1 METSRSEDIQR
12 ENFEFQ
18 VEVLSRLTKIET
30 LISSL
35 DLKKISEQSSEALK
49 KSEEN
54 EKRIQKLEESNIW
67 IVRTIIA
74 SIIAAIGAVILKFK

>member
-1 METSRSEDIQR
+1 MEASRSEDIQR

-74 SIIAAIGAVILKFK
+74 SIIAAIGAVIFKFK

>member
-1 METSRSEDIQR
+1 METSKNDNQR

-35 DLKKISEQSSEALK
+35 DLKKISETASEALNR
-49 KSEEN
+49 SEDN
-54 EKRIQKLEESNIW
+54 EKRIQKLEQSNSW
-67 IVRTIIA
+67 IIKTVLG
-74 SIIAAIGAVILKFK
+74 SIITAILAVIFKYK

>member
-1 METSRSEDIQR
+1 METPRSEEI

-18 VEVLSRLTKIET
+18 KEVLTRLTKIET

-35 DLKKISEQSSEALK
+35 DLKKISEQSNEALK

-54 EKRIQKLEESNIW
+54 EKRIQKLEESNVW
-67 IVRTIIA
+67 IVRTILA
-74 SIIAAIGAVILKFK
+74 SIITAIFAVIFKFTK